1 MTMAD
6 NDCTL
11 TTLPASPQLPVLLSP
26 PTHSNFDPR
35 KMKVSSIG
43 GHTSLRLQGRW
54 LERAGFSLGTPVRVE
69 VSERRLVVEV
79 TEPEQPLHCSE
90 PHCPHEARAKR
101 RQRAPKV

>member
-6 NDCTL
+6 HDCTT
-11 TTLPASPQLPVLLSP
+11 TTLPARPHFPLPLSP
-26 PTHSNFDPR
+26 PSPLTFNHR
-35 KMKVSSIG
+35 KVTVSSIA

-54 LERAGFSLGTPVRVE
+54 LERAGFSLGMPVRVE

-79 TEPEQPLHCSE
+79 TEPKEPLRCSE

-101 RQRAPKV
+101 RQRVRNP